1 MSLFKELLELEEQG
15 IDLIEVLGQ
24 DRHLRSPADL
34 TKIIQELARSGE
46 ELYSELLYF
55 LTHRRF
61 SPAQSEALWGGIQRH
76 RRQMSDRLG
85 RSVKFRV
92 AALDFLTAKN
102 STLNGVRLIAK
113 EDLDLI
119 LSHVNIDE
127 VTSVYTRRYFN
138 ERLDLE
144 VSRAR
149 RYGSVLSLLVIDLD
163 NFKRVNDALGHVR
176 GDALLRRLART
187 LRESTRETDAVC
199 RYGGDEFAVVLP
211 ETNNSEAYTL
221 AERIREAVQEAAR
234 VELAQPE
241 RGVSNGAAFAPSV
254 GVSIGGATFPV
265 DCDEAAELIKKADEL
280 CLDAKRAGKNSVR
293 MSGERRATPLGPVV
307 LRPEGSSQAS
317 ENSVDQA

>member
-1 MSLFKELLELEEQG
+1 MSLFKELRELEEQG

-34 TKIIQELARSGE
+34 TRIIQELARSGG

-85 RSVKFRV
+85 RPVKFRV

-102 STLNGVRLIAK
+102 ATLLGVRLISK
-113 EDLDLI
+113 EDLDAI
-119 LSHVNIDE
+119 LSHVNVDE
-127 VTSVYTRRYFN
+127 VTGVYTRRYFN

-163 NFKRVNDALGHVR
+163 NFKRVNDLLGHVR

-199 RYGGDEFAVVLP
+199 RFGGDEFAAVLP

-234 VELAQPE
+234 AELAQPE
-241 RGVSNGAAFAPSV
+241 PGIAHGPGFSLAV

-265 DCDEAAELIKKADEL
+265 DCDEASELVDLADHL

-307 LRPEGSSQAS
+307 LRPEGAS
-317 ENSVDQA
+317 PGTENSVDQA